1 MIRLKATKDHLIEL
15 LHSCDEPSLVGR
27 MTDDA
32 AEKINGFEYAFSA
45 VDVYGKIWAMAGLV
59 KDESDEWEAWAIM
72 DTSNGSRMFGVT
84 RLVAEFLETFDGGDV
99 KAWVNPDFLL
109 GHKWVR
115 MLGFKEKAPSSAHD
129 GGSQGDVLYILYA
142 DKRS

>member
-1 MIRLKATKDHLIEL
+1 
-15 LHSCDEPSLVGR
+15 
-27 MTDDA
+27 
-32 AEKINGFEYAFSA
+32 
-45 VDVYGKIWAMAGLV
+45 
-59 KDESDEWEAWAIM
+59 M

-84 RLVAEFLETFDGGDV
+84 RLVKEFLENFNDGPV
-99 KAWVNPDFLL
+99 KAWVNPNFPL